1 MRVLTIRWVAAVL
14 VATSWV
20 DVAAQRSGAVD
31 SVVAHQMRE
40 QHIPGVAVAVVQ
52 DGRVVLSKG
61 YGIANLEWQ
70 TPVTDRTVFKIASV
84 SKQLIASG
92 VMLLAQE
99 GKLKTSDPVS
109 KYYPDAPAS
118 WAPLTLAHFMSHTGG
133 VVREGAFEAFRS
145 QPDSIV
151 IKGAYGRD
159 LLFPVGSKW
168 SYCNTCYFALADII
182 ARVSGQSWEDFFQTR
197 IFRPLGMTATGV
209 TTTTRIIPQRADGYV
224 WRNDAW
230 SRADDILAVRPS
242 GAFVSTVADLAK
254 WELALEGNQVLT
266 AASKAEMW
274 TPTLLTDGTRHGYGY
289 GWSLDSLA
297 GRPRISHGGS
307 LTGFRTTFMR
317 FPEQRLA
324 VIVLTNVAN
333 ANPDRIAEGIAGLY
347 GIR

>member
-1 MRVLTIRWVAAVL
+1 MRSLWIGWVAAVL
-14 VATSWV
+14 VMAGWN
-20 DVAAQRSGAVD
+20 DVAGQPNRAVD
-31 SVVAHQMRE
+31 SIVAHQMRE
-40 QHIPGVAVAVVQ
+40 QHIPGAAVAVVQ
-52 DGRVVLSKG
+52 NGRVVLSKG

-109 KYYPDAPAS
+109 RYYPDAPAS
-118 WAPLTLAHFMSHTGG
+118 WAPLTLAHFMNHTGG
-133 VVREGAFEAFRS
+133 VVREGAFDPYRQ
-145 QPDSIV
+145 QPDSV
-151 IKGAYGRD
+151 VVKGAFGRD

-182 ARVSGQSWEDFFQTR
+182 SRLSGQPWEEYFQAR

-209 TTTTRIIPQRADGYV
+209 TTATGLIPHRADGYV
-224 WRNDAW
+224 WRNNVW
-230 SRADDILAVRPS
+230 SRAEDIPAVRPS

-254 WELALEGNQVLT
+254 WELALEGNGVLT
-266 AASKAEMW
+266 AASKREMW
-274 TPTLLTDGTRHGYGY
+274 APTVLTDGTRHGYGY

-297 GRPRISHGGS
+297 GRPRISHGGA
-307 LTGFRTTFMR
+307 LTGFRTTYMR

-324 VIVLTNVAN
+324 VIVLTNVAS
-333 ANPDRIAEGIAGLY
+333 ANPDRIAEGIAGAF